1 MLRDGAF
8 FLLIFIVV
16 ATCCCIASSAL
27 PRGQRVAVGAAALRL
42 HMNEHIAHKIQVPLS
57 SHTHCCARLTNLLQR
72 VYDEEFQMRQDRLK
86 RRRESGPVA
95 FHAISASAAAA
106 AAALPTRGQMS
117 LSSFLTKK
125 PPRAMEMAGASNCK
139 RNEILFHAAAEA
151 AEQERG
157 LLSPSR
163 PTLTWLL
170 GKKRHTLLF
179 RLQLKMTTDIQ
190 YSLRFNTA
198 VGPFLAAV
206 TL

>member
-27 PRGQRVAVGAAALRL
+27 PRVQRVAVGAAALRL
-42 HMNEHIAHKIQVPLS
+42 HMDERIAHKIQVPLS
-57 SHTHCCARLTNLLQR
+57 SHTHCCARLTNSLQR
-72 VYDEEFQMRQDRLK
+72 VYDEEFQMQQERLK

-125 PPRAMEMAGASNCK
+125 
-139 RNEILFHAAAEA
+139 
-151 AEQERG
+151 Q
-157 LLSPSR
+157 
-163 PTLTWLL
+163 
-170 GKKRHTLLF
+170 
-179 RLQLKMTTDIQ
+179 
-190 YSLRFNTA
+190 
-198 VGPFLAAV
+198 
-206 TL
+206 

>member
-42 HMNEHIAHKIQVPLS
+42 HIDEHIAHKIQVPLS

-125 PPRAMEMAGASNCK
+125 
-139 RNEILFHAAAEA
+139 
-151 AEQERG
+151 Q
-157 LLSPSR
+157 
-163 PTLTWLL
+163 
-170 GKKRHTLLF
+170 
-179 RLQLKMTTDIQ
+179 
-190 YSLRFNTA
+190 
-198 VGPFLAAV
+198 
-206 TL
+206 